1 MGGTM
6 VVDEDG
12 ELVSLKS
19 SYLNS
24 DIPATTVLAVQDG
37 RYARLVEN
45 VKANEAQQRTIEK
58 LADPGSH
65 MDDLV
70 ELANWALAERDY
82 KDVLLYLAGIG
93 VFPDYGGAEV
103 ASMFQNIEALE
114 YLAGFGISLGV
125 GGANNAAEMGHLDV
139 VRYLAEHGILA
150 NPDDAARRGHLN
162 VVRYLAEEH
171 GRLANPDV
179 AARHGHLNVV
189 RYLAE
194 EHGRLANPDVAER
207 NGHLHVVEFL
217 VNWAARKGLRRP
229 TQRAVFALA
238 RRSGRDEEYADPD
251 VIDDVFRGTRRR
263 RREQ

>member
-179 AARHGHLNVV
+179 A
-189 RYLAE
+189 
-194 EHGRLANPDVAER
+194 ER

>member
-19 SYLNS
+19 SHLNS

-179 AARHGHLNVV
+179 A
-189 RYLAE
+189 
-194 EHGRLANPDVAER
+194 ER

-217 VNWAARKGLRRP
+217 ANWAARKGLRRP